1 MQPCTPQICW
11 RDARPFA
18 MASDHKGTSVC
29 PKLRWSAFVLGEFH
43 HCITRSRHDT
53 APRAKK
59 HANRRLNCPISASL
73 GPRSGRGTRSRRQC
87 NGAAGQGGRHQSRAA
102 AAARRGHRRRAR
114 LPRGMQAD
122 GRHVPESSDTLP
134 AIADRLMEMIGCTVA
149 TTAAAPP
156 CVAATA
162 ASAPTSATVASV
174 AARTATTAARRR
186 RLQRLLR
193 WQRVP
198 TIGARHMG

>member
-1 MQPCTPQICW
+1 MTPA
-11 RDARPFA
+11 AREKACEPPSELSYF
-18 MASDHKGTSVC
+18 
-29 PKLRWSAFVLGEFH
+29 GEFGP
-43 HCITRSRHDT
+43 SQWSWDT
-53 APRAKK
+53 LTATLQWRCRPWV
-59 HANRRLNCPISASL
+59 
-73 GPRSGRGTRSRRQC
+73 
-87 NGAAGQGGRHQSRAA
+87 GAIKAA
-102 AAARRGHRRRAR
+102 LQ
-114 LPRGMQAD
+114 LPPDVGIVDALATACTQM
-122 GRHVPESSDTLP
+122 GHVPKSSDTLP

-174 AARTATTAARRR
+174 AARTATKAARRR